1 MTEFAKKLREL
12 RTKHLMTRKDLSER
26 SGLSVMSIRGY
37 ERAKRRPTLGHLA
50 YLVQGL
56 GASRDEARDLRTA
69 LIDPLVRRQA
79 VGEFL
84 FDAYGNNRARDGIV
98 A

>member
-12 RTKHLMTRKDLSER
+12 RERHMMTRDELAKRSKLS
-26 SGLSVMSIRGY
+26 LMSIRAY

-50 YLVQGL
+50 NLVQGL
-56 GASRDEARDLRTA
+56 GASRVEAMDLRTA
-69 LIDPLVRRQA
+69 LIDPLLHRRA
-79 VGEFL
+79 VSSFL
-84 FDAYGNNRARDGIV
+84 FDIYGNNNAGV